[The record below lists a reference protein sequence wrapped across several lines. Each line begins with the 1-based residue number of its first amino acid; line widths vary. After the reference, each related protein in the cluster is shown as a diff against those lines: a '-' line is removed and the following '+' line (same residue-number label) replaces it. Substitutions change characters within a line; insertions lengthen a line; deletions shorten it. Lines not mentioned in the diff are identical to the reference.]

1 MRKGVAIMIRLH
13 NLGMCCLICAG
24 LAAAQSYSP
33 SGNGPATRPPVAEL
47 RPPAAADLPENL
59 TTFDNGQAEI
69 QWLDGRW
76 QLRAGTVWLKDFGR
90 HESEAREALRIIR
103 ELKLTQVGSLGYP
116 RPVLEYWLANG
127 RAPANTII
135 GLRTTAFDRE
145 NLRVEQVQGQWCLRD
160 ARQVLLSFGYGD
172 ADARQALAII
182 RKYGF
187 DQVGYLGQPAPVMI
201 LFLAGKAHESAT
213 TLPDKHANQPRMLLP
228 NNPFTRQVVHESSKD
243 QAAKETASA
252 GQLNPNDL
260 AAIPSLRQL
269 ANPTMRG
276 PSSFSIEDR
285 IAVDWRHVQVRQDSQ
300 DWKLLYGRYMLADL
314 GFSESDARVAQA
326 VVQHYHFTEHCLIGR
341 PKALFSYFL
350 VNGQA
355 PKGLCF
361 GAHNTPF
368 RPESLTVQKQ
378 GEGWVLLEG
387 TKTLWHFGDGAQ
399 EAREALQAIRRYQF
413 DTLCQIGSGQTSMV
427 FLVRTR

>member
-1 MRKGVAIMIRLH
+1 MIRLH
-13 NLGMCCLICAG
+13 YLGMCCLICVAV
-24 LAAAQSYSP
+24 AAQSYSP

-47 RPPAAADLPENL
+47 RPPSAADVPENL
-59 TTFDNGQAEI
+59 TTFDNEQTEI

-90 HESEAREALRIIR
+90 HETEAREALRIIR

-116 RPVLEYWLANG
+116 RPVLEYWLVNG

-145 NLRVEQVQGQWCLRD
+145 NLRIEQVQGQWCLRD
-160 ARQVLLSFGYGD
+160 ARQVLFSFGYGE

-187 DQVGYLGQPAPVMI
+187 DQVGYLGRPAPVMI
-201 LFLAGKAHESAT
+201 LFLAGKAHETAT
-213 TLPDKHANQPRMLLP
+213 TLPDKHVNQPHMLFP
-228 NNPFTRQVVHESSKD
+228 NNPFTRRGDHDSSKD
-243 QAAKETASA
+243 QAAKDTAST
-252 GQLNPNDL
+252 GPLNPSEV

-269 ANPTMRG
+269 AASTSRG

-285 IAVDWRHVQVRQDSQ
+285 VAVDWRHVQVRQDGQ
-300 DWKLLYGRYMLADL
+300 NWKLLYERYAFADL

-341 PKALFSYFL
+341 PTALFSYFL

-361 GAHNTPF
+361 GARNTPF
-368 RPESLTVQKQ
+368 HPEALTLQKQ
-378 GEGWVLLEG
+378 GEDWVLMEG
-387 TKTLWHFGDGAQ
+387 SNTLWHFGQGAQ
-399 EAREALQAIRRYQF
+399 EAREALQAIRRYRF
-413 DTLCQIGSGQTSMV
+413 DTLCRIGSGQTPMI

>member
-1 MRKGVAIMIRLH
+1 MIRLH
-13 NLGMCCLICAG
+13 YLGICYLICAG
-24 LAAAQSYSP
+24 SAAAQPYT
-33 SGNGPATRPPVAEL
+33 PAGQGSTTRPPAAEL
-47 RPPAAADLPENL
+47 RPPAAEDLPENL
-59 TTFDNGQAEI
+59 TTFANEQTEI

-76 QLRAGTVWLKDFGR
+76 QLRAGAVWLKDFGR
-90 HESEAREALRIIR
+90 HETEAREALRIIR
-103 ELKLTQVGSLGYP
+103 ELKLTQLGSLGYP

-127 RAPANTII
+127 RAPANTIM
-135 GLRTTAFDRE
+135 GLRTTSFDRE
-145 NLRVEQVQGQWCLRD
+145 NLRVEQVQGQWCVRD

-187 DQVGYLGQPAPVMI
+187 DQVGYLGRPAPVMI

-213 TLPDKHANQPRMLLP
+213 ALPDKHANQPRMLIP
-228 NNPFTRQVVHESSKD
+228 NNPFTRQVAHESSTD

-269 ANPTMRG
+269 ATPTIRD

-285 IAVDWRHVQVRQDSQ
+285 IAVDWRHVQVRQDGQ
-300 DWKLLYGRYMLADL
+300 DWKLLYGRYTLADL
-314 GFSESDARVAQA
+314 GLSESDARVAQA

-341 PKALFSYFL
+341 PKVLFSYFL

-355 PKGLCF
+355 PKDLCF

-368 RPESLTVQKQ
+368 RPETLTLQKQ
-378 GEGWVLLEG
+378 GEDWVLSEG
-387 TKTLWHFGDGAQ
+387 SKMLWHFGGGAQ
-399 EAREALQAIRRYQF
+399 EAREALQAIRRYHF
-413 DTLCQIGSGQTSMV
+413 DTLCRIGSGQTPMI

>member
-1 MRKGVAIMIRLH
+1 MIRL
-13 NLGMCCLICAG
+13 NYLGMCCLICAG
-24 LAAAQSYSP
+24 AAAAQSYSP

-47 RPPAAADLPENL
+47 RPPAAADPPENL
-59 TTFDNGQAEI
+59 TTFDNQQTEI

-90 HESEAREALRIIR
+90 HEAEAREALRIIR

-127 RAPANTII
+127 RAPANTNI

-160 ARQVLLSFGYGD
+160 ARQVLLSFGYGE
-172 ADARQALAII
+172 ADARLALAII

-187 DQVGYLGQPAPVMI
+187 DQVGYLGRPAPVMI
-201 LFLAGKAHESAT
+201 LFLAGKAHETAT
-213 TLPDKHANQPRMLLP
+213 TLPDKHANQPHMLFP
-228 NNPFTRQVVHESSKD
+228 NNPFTRRSDHDSSKN
-243 QAAKETASA
+243 QAAGDTATS
-252 GQLNPNDL
+252 QLNPSEV

-269 ANPTMRG
+269 AASTVRG
-276 PSSFSIEDR
+276 PSSFSVEDR
-285 IAVDWRHVQVRQDSQ
+285 VAVDWRHVQVRQDGQ
-300 DWKLLYGRYMLADL
+300 NWKLLYERYALADL
-314 GFSESDARVAQA
+314 GLSESDARVAQA

-341 PKALFSYFL
+341 PKVLFSYFL

-355 PKGLCF
+355 PKELCF

-368 RPESLTVQKQ
+368 RPEALTLQKQ
-378 GEGWVLLEG
+378 GEDWVLMEG
-387 TKTLWHFGDGAQ
+387 SNTLGHFGQGAQ

-413 DTLCQIGSGQTSMV
+413 DTLCRIGSGQTPMI